1 MCSIIET
8 SNQITILLGRQ
19 QAETGQ
25 RMSLRK
31 LAEVADVPKDFLYRL
46 DAGAARHVDL
56 GSLARLCDALNCTV
70 QDILVL
76 ESECERDGEI

>member
-1 MCSIIET
+1 MSSIIKT

-19 QAETGQ
+19 QAETGE

-31 LAEVADVPKDFLYRL
+31 LAEVAEVPKDFLYRL
-46 DAGAARHVDL
+46 DAGAARHIDL
-56 GSLARLCDALNCTV
+56 ESLARLCNTLNCSV

-76 ESECERDGEI
+76 ECNDGESL